1 MGTSNWNMILLKAWD
16 KILCWS
22 WGLTATEWV
31 VVMELWNGSEKAEG
45 TGKMSRK
52 LTEITQRLYCDTFIE
67 EQEYSGTTKH
77 FCS

>member
-1 MGTSNWNMILLKAWD
+1 M
-16 KILCWS
+16 
-22 WGLTATEWV
+22 TATEWV

-45 TGKMSRK
+45 TGTMSRK

-67 EQEYSGTTKH
+67 EQEYSGTAKH

>member
-1 MGTSNWNMILLKAWD
+1 M
-16 KILCWS
+16 
-22 WGLTATEWV
+22 TAAEWV

-45 TGKMSRK
+45 TGTMSRK
-52 LTEITQRLYCDTFIE
+52 LTEITQKLYCDTFIE